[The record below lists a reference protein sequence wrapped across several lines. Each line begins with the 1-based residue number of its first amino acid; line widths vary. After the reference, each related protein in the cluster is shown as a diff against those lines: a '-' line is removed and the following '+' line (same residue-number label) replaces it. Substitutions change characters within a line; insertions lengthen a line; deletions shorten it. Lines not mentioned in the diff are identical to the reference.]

1 MGKFS
6 KMKSSNNIATI
17 IGTRPQIIKI
27 DQKLTQ
33 TLIWTG
39 QHWDWEM
46 AGQFFKELKLPKP
59 DYSLN
64 YKSGTRS
71 GQMIDGLR
79 KLLKKLKPKLV
90 LVYGDCNTTLSGAL
104 AAAYENI
111 PIAHVEAGLR
121 SGNKSMPE
129 EINRILT
136 DHIATFRFCPTI
148 EAVQNLFNEGIR
160 EHTYMVGDVMFDAM
174 NQFMPLKKRKSDYIL
189 LTIHRQEN
197 QNPERLH
204 SILGALKGHKVI
216 FPAHP
221 VIARFFDIK
230 RPPKGFKI
238 IKPVGYKEMLTL
250 ISNAKHVVSD
260 SGGVIREA
268 YWMQKPISI
277 LRNDFEFNDILKSG
291 YGVLGTDPET
301 ITKHINT
308 FTRKGKDQ
316 IIPHYGAKEKIR
328 QLLYAY

>member
-1 MGKFS
+1 MK
-6 KMKSSNNIATI
+6 KSSNIVTI

-27 DQKLTQ
+27 DKELPQ

-46 AGQFFKELKLPKP
+46 SGKFFKELKISKP

-64 YKSGTRS
+64 YRSGAKS
-71 GQMIDGLR
+71 GQMIDGIR
-79 KLLKKLKPKLV
+79 KLLKKIKPKLV
-90 LVYGDCNTTLSGAL
+90 VVYGDCNTTLSGAL

-111 PIAHVEAGLR
+111 PVAHIEAGLR
-121 SGNKSMPE
+121 SGNRAMPE
-129 EINRILT
+129 EINRLVT

-160 EHTYMVGDVMFDAM
+160 THTYMVGDVMYDAM
-174 NQFMPLKKRKSDYIL
+174 NQFMPIKKRKSDYIL
-189 LTIHRQEN
+189 LTVHRKEN
-197 QNPERLH
+197 QDPERLYN
-204 SILGALKGHKVI
+204 ILGALKGQKVI

-221 VIARFFDIK
+221 AIVKFFNSK
-230 RPPKGFKI
+230 QPPKGFKI

-250 ISNAKHVVSD
+250 ISNAKHVVTD
-260 SGGVIREA
+260 SGGVMRES

-277 LRNDFEFNDILKSG
+277 LRDDCEFSDIIKSG
-291 YGVLGTDPET
+291 YGVLCGDNADK
-301 ITKHINT
+301 IINHIKT

-316 IIPHYGAKEKIR
+316 VIPDYGAKKKIR
-328 QLLYAY
+328 QLLYQYA